1 VVLFLVG
8 KVISIERDSC
18 KSPTKLRLQ
27 DRQEE
32 QCTMQKDCTNNVTD
46 FVNS

>member
-1 VVLFLVG
+1 MVLLLVG
-8 KVISIERDSC
+8 EVISIERDSC
-18 KSPTKLRLQ
+18 KSPTKLPVQ

-32 QCTMQKDCTNNVTD
+32 QCAMQKDCNNNVTD

>member
-1 VVLFLVG
+1 MVLLSVG
-8 KVISIERDSC
+8 EVISIERDSC
-18 KSPTKLRLQ
+18 KSPTKLPLK

-32 QCTMQKDCTNNVTD
+32 QCTMQKDCNNNATD